1 MTALEDGHRL
11 RTGMLWNLVPV
22 ALLGIVGVG
31 LNFFIG
37 GWWGPTALGV
47 FNQVAT
53 AYFILAVFGGL
64 GINFSVLRAIA
75 EKPGDQERVAAIF
88 VGALVPTLVLSAV
101 VTAGFVIGRDAIASL
116 LDSDAVAV
124 GIAWAAPGLFC
135 FTINKVLLAAVNGL
149 GRMRAYAVYMSI
161 RYLALAGALVGA
173 SVAEARAEQ
182 LPVVWSIAEGVL
194 LLVLIGEAL
203 VVIRIRAARGWQAW
217 AKEHLWFG
225 SRGAGAAVLFDINSR
240 LDIWILGAAMSDA
253 QVGIYSMAS
262 TMAEGASQ
270 LAIVLQVN
278 VNPVNAA
285 DLAAGR
291 IDDVEQRIRS
301 ARRWFVPFMAA
312 ACTCGVAVF
321 PFAIPWVTGDA
332 AFGSA
337 ALPFALLCGGLV
349 AASPW
354 LPFNQL
360 LVMGGRPGWQTLY
373 VLASVVINLA
383 LNLVLVPQLGMAGAA
398 LATSLALIASALL
411 LRRMAR
417 SVVGVRM

>member
-64 GINFSVLRAIA
+64 GINFSVVRAIA
-75 EKPGDQERVAAIF
+75 EQPGDQQRVAEIF

-101 VTAGFVIGRDAIASL
+101 VTTGFVLGRGAIARL
-116 LDSDAVAV
+116 LDSDAVAI

-149 GRMRAYAVYMSI
+149 GRMRAYAVYSSI
-161 RYLALAGALVGA
+161 RYLGLAAALVGA
-173 SVAEARAEQ
+173 SVADAGAEQ
-182 LPVVWSIAEGVL
+182 LPVVWSIAEGLL

-203 VVIRIRAARGWQAW
+203 VVIRLRSARGWKAW
-217 AKEHLWFG
+217 SVEHLRFG
-225 SRGAGAAVLFDINSR
+225 TRGAGAALLFDLNSR
-240 LDIWILGAAMSDA
+240 LDIWILGASMSDA

-270 LAIVLQVN
+270 LAVVLQVN
-278 VNPVNAA
+278 VNPMIAA
-285 DLAAGR
+285 DLAVGR
-291 IDDVEQRIRS
+291 TAEVEQRIRK
-301 ARRWFVPFMAA
+301 ARRWFVPLVAV
-312 ACTCGVAVF
+312 ACAGGVAVF
-321 PFAIPWVTGDA
+321 PFAIPWLTGDA
-332 AFGSA
+332 AFA
-337 ALPFALLCGGLV
+337 AASLPFALLCGGLI

-360 LVMGGRPGWQTLY
+360 LVMGGRPGWQTIY
-373 VLASVVINLA
+373 MLAWVSINLA
-383 LNLVLVPQLGMAGAA
+383 LNLLLVPQLGMAGAA
-398 LATSLALIASALL
+398 LGTSLALIASAGL
-411 LRRMAR
+411 LRGMAR
-417 SVVGVRM
+417 SIAGVRM